1 MGLDVFATSSGLGA
15 LGVSWSA
22 LVIQLITFILGFFV
36 VKKYAVKPIMKV
48 LDDRHQK
55 IETGLKLSEKLIKQ
69 EKELQI
75 KVENM
80 IHQARI
86 DADQILADSN
96 EEAQAIVKKAEAEA
110 NRRAELIIQEAKER
124 INLETSRAKKELEKD
139 ILTLIGDTTEALLR
153 EKIDRRQDIEL
164 ISRLLN
170 DQNGVKS

>member
-1 MGLDVFATSSGLGA
+1 MFNIFATSSGLGA

-36 VKKYAVKPIMKV
+36 VKKYAVKPIMKI
-48 LDDRHQK
+48 LDERHQK

-75 KVENM
+75 KVESM
-80 IHQARI
+80 IHQARVN
-86 DADQILADSN
+86 ADQIIADSK
-96 EEAQAIVKKAEAEA
+96 EEAQAMIKKAEVEA
-110 NRRAELIIQEAKER
+110 NKRAELIINEAQER
-124 INLETSRAKKELEKD
+124 INLETARAKRELEKD
-139 ILTLIGDTTEALLR
+139 ILTLIGETTEALLR
-153 EKIDRRQDIEL
+153 EKIDRDKDIKL

>member
-1 MGLDVFATSSGLGA
+1 MFNIFATSSGLGA

-36 VKKYAVKPIMKV
+36 VKKYAVKPIMKI
-48 LDDRHQK
+48 LDERHQK

-75 KVENM
+75 KVESM
-80 IHQARI
+80 IHQARVN
-86 DADQILADSN
+86 ADQIIADSK
-96 EEAQAIVKKAEAEA
+96 EEAQAMIKKAEIEA
-110 NRRAELIIQEAKER
+110 NKRAELIINEAQER
-124 INLETSRAKKELEKD
+124 INLETARAKRELEKD
-139 ILTLIGDTTEALLR
+139 ILTLIGETTEALLR
-153 EKIDRRQDIEL
+153 EKIDRDKDIKL

>member
-1 MGLDVFATSSGLGA
+1 MGLDIFATSSGLGA

>member
-80 IHQARI
+80 IYQARI